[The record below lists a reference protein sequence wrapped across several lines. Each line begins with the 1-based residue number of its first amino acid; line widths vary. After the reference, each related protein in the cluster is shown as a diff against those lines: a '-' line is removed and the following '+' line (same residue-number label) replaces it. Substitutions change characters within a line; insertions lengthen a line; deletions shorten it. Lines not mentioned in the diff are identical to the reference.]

1 MMREAVVCIVA
12 LCVVLAALG
21 YGLHTHWMLYRL
33 NKILDAAEQGDF
45 RQFPYDEK
53 RLSRPEAKLIR
64 LLTTGSL
71 SRERLEADRKK
82 ITQTVEDISQQT
94 KTQIDGLKRCAGLFQ
109 EQALTTKSREL
120 IRQLDAQIDKMD
132 FLIQSILRTSQLETG
147 MVRLQPQVHSLAEL
161 MREVEAAYAPVASK
175 KGLSFS
181 CVCPWELTA
190 CFDPKWTAEAIGI
203 FAENAI
209 QYTSAGT
216 VSLFAQ
222 HCDTF
227 CRIDIS
233 DTGIGIPEFER
244 EVIFQQ
250 FYRGREAQQV
260 AGAGMGLY
268 LAQQILTLQG
278 GHVEVSGQPGEGT
291 TFSVFLPRG

>member
-1 MMREAVVCIVA
+1 MREAVVCIVA

-33 NKILDAAEQGDF
+33 NKILDAAEQENF
-45 RQFPYDEK
+45 RQFRYDEN
-53 RLSRPEAKLIR
+53 RLSRLERKLIQ

-82 ITQTVEDISQQT
+82 ITQTVDDISRQT
-94 KTQIDGLKRCAGLFQ
+94 KTQIDSLRFCTGLFQ

-120 IRQLDAQIDKMD
+120 IRRLDAQIDRMD
-132 FLIQSILRTSQLETG
+132 FLIQSLLRTSQLETG
-147 MVRLQPQVHSLAEL
+147 MVRPQPQVHSLAEL
-161 MREVEAAYAPVASK
+161 MREVEAAYAPEASK

-190 CFDPKWTAEAIGI
+190 RFDPKWTAEAIGI

-209 QYTSAGT
+209 KYTSAGT

-222 HCDTF
+222 QSDMF

-233 DTGIGIPEFER
+233 DTGIGIPESEH
-244 EVIFQQ
+244 EAIFQR
-250 FYRGREAQQV
+250 FYRGKEAQQV
-260 AGAGMGLY
+260 EGAGIGLY
-268 LAQQILTLQG
+268 LAKQILTLQG
-278 GHVEVSGQPGEGT
+278 GYVEVSGQPGEGT
-291 TFSVFLPRG
+291 TFSLFLPRN